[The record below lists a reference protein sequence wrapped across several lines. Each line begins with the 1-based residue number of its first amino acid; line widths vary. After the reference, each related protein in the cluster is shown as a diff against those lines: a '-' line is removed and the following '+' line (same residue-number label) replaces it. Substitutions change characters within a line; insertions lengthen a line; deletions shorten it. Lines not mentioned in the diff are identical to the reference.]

1 MSGITT
7 LEIKGDTSLYI
18 TSDKAVFTFYAHG
31 QKWEEP
37 AKKCI
42 TCYGDGEV
50 TAEKAVVDYVN
61 GGFLDECIAT
71 CEDCDGYGWVPDH
84 GQEEE

>member
-42 TCYGDGEV
+42 TCHGDGEV

>member
-18 TSDKAVFTFYAHG
+18 TSDKAVFIFYAHG

-42 TCYGDGEV
+42 TCYGNGEV

-61 GGFLDECIAT
+61 GGFLDECIVT
-71 CEDCDGYGWVPDH
+71 CEDCDSYGWVPDH

>member
-18 TSDKAVFTFYAHG
+18 TSDKAVFIFYAHG

-42 TCYGDGEV
+42 TCHGDGEV